1 MVHLVSITVS
11 FILAGASKS
20 TETEMD
26 DMVQKPELHKLK
38 TKIQDVFNNA
48 TKDNSPLMVNLP
60 VRAKVVTE
68 ELIRKLVAS
77 ANLLTVEGDAE
88 EEFWETEFKKTA
100 VKKAPLPSCRPI
112 SVFKQMKRKA
122 IRLYKNPQKAIAKK
136 AAKALRKLRP
146 VLNYESLFMTNSI
159 RIHHDGKIFKPD
171 GRRAEKKKEKNAIPW
186 PSAAGASKRNKGD
199 GKNVSNALQGRM
211 TQLMDPPM
219 FPSIFGTVILQGMVV
234 MAVGLLGMIIN

>member
-1 MVHLVSITVS
+1 MIPLFVSAKNINS
-11 FILAGASKS
+11 FIDKIILAGASKS

-68 ELIRKLVAS
+68 ELIRKLVAC

-88 EEFWETEFKKTA
+88 EEFWETEFKKT
-100 VKKAPLPSCRPI
+100 VIKKAPIPSCRPI
-112 SVFKQMKRKA
+112 SIFKQVKRKA

-136 AAKALRKLRP
+136 AAKALKKLRS
-146 VLNYESLFMTNSI
+146 VFHDSYCLSNNQRHTVCHILYYSI
-159 RIHHDGKIFKPD
+159 
-171 GRRAEKKKEKNAIPW
+171 
-186 PSAAGASKRNKGD
+186 S
-199 GKNVSNALQGRM
+199 Q
-211 TQLMDPPM
+211 
-219 FPSIFGTVILQGMVV
+219 
-234 MAVGLLGMIIN
+234 

>member
-1 MVHLVSITVS
+1 MLE
-11 FILAGASKS
+11 FLPGILAGASKS

-100 VKKAPLPSCRPI
+100 VRKAPLPSCRPI

-136 AAKALRKLRP
+136 AAKALKKLRP
-146 VLNYESLFMTNSI
+146 VLNNPYTFHSI
-159 RIHHDGKIFKPD
+159 
-171 GRRAEKKKEKNAIPW
+171 
-186 PSAAGASKRNKGD
+186 
-199 GKNVSNALQGRM
+199 
-211 TQLMDPPM
+211 
-219 FPSIFGTVILQGMVV
+219 
-234 MAVGLLGMIIN
+234 

>member
-1 MVHLVSITVS
+1 MYISN
-11 FILAGASKS
+11 LAGASKS

-88 EEFWETEFKKTA
+88 EEFWETEFKKT
-100 VKKAPLPSCRPI
+100 VVRKAPLPSCRPI

-136 AAKALRKLRP
+136 AAKALEKLRLVFKFLP
-146 VLNYESLFMTNSI
+146 VI
-159 RIHHDGKIFKPD
+159 
-171 GRRAEKKKEKNAIPW
+171 
-186 PSAAGASKRNKGD
+186 
-199 GKNVSNALQGRM
+199 
-211 TQLMDPPM
+211 
-219 FPSIFGTVILQGMVV
+219 ILSRT
-234 MAVGLLGMIIN
+234 LY